1 LLGQLDEADEEQV
14 ELRLLSD
21 PAFCEEFDVVVDEIS
36 IRYVAGGFEGDEKDR
51 VERYFLRAP
60 ERQNKVKV
68 MCELMHQ
75 SAVTR
80 GEQPAPS
87 PKPVPVGD
95 DGLFARL
102 RRFWI
107 AEPLMFR
114 FAATM
119 ALILIV
125 AGIVFLGRSGR
136 QASVSYA
143 TLVLASSNAERGQEP
158 AANQVQS
165 IKLEQGIG
173 ELRIQLL
180 LPSQS
185 TPAKGYRAEFLP
197 PYAGKTLTVK
207 SQDSRSVTVAVPAVE
222 LTPDRYAIRLFAIYA
237 DGREEKVSGSYIFRV
252 E

>member
-1 LLGQLDEADEEQV
+1 M

-68 MCELMHQ
+68 MCELMHE
-75 SAVTR
+75 SVVTR
-80 GEQPAPS
+80 GEQPS
-87 PKPVPVGD
+87 PKPVPVAD

-180 LPSQS
+180 LPSQA

-197 PYAGKTLTVK
+197 PYAAKTLTVK